1 MHLVDKLVLGVGEG
15 AHQITIA
22 RSVKK
27 HILVDCNSLRVGL
40 AVSAFGRC
48 PGPGTCP
55 GCEESA
61 SALRDLY
68 DIVSLLGVLQ

>member
-22 RSVKK
+22 RSVKQ

-40 AVSAFGRC
+40 AVSAFGRR
-48 PGPGTCP
+48 PRPGTCP
-55 GCEESA
+55 GCEGLA
-61 SALRDLY
+61 GAL
-68 DIVSLLGVLQ
+68 